1 MKKIS
6 PKTKIIANNHIQARL
21 TNKFNP
27 VRDDVKTK
35 DDVIQ
40 KLLQGYVYEEVLRE
54 IEIKFCSVTSL
65 LMQGQFGYSSK
76 AYKAAVYK
84 GFKALLDN

>member
-1 MKKIS
+1 MKRIS
-6 PKTKIIANNHIQARL
+6 PKTKIIADNHIQARL
-21 TNKFNP
+21 TNEFDP
-27 VRDDVKTK
+27 VSEDVKTK

-40 KLLQGYVYEEVLRE
+40 KLLQGYVYEDVLHQ
-54 IEIKFCSVTSL
+54 IEIRFCSVTCL
-65 LMQGQFGYSSK
+65 LMHSQFGYSSK